1 MKDNCFTILCWFLS
15 YINMNQPQIYI
26 CSFPLEPPSDLPPH
40 PTHWGCHRA
49 LAWAPCAIQR
59 LPISHLFYAWLV
71 LLSCSVVSDS
81 LWPLGLQHVRLPCP
95 SLSPGVCSNSCPSS
109 WWCSPTISSSVT
121 PFSSCLQ
128 SFPESG
134 SFPVSQF
141 FISASQSIVASASA
155 SVLPM
160 NIQGWFTHNEAPFS
174 LSCPAPS
181 NPSQLEALT
190 PSAYAVTGGPRVNP
204 ADSRHIQRATAN
216 HQVTS
221 RLSFCSWF
229 SRQRTVYLHDH
240 HVSALSMLV
249 SIFFHGFLGPTIP
262 TGIIEWLQTLEPAI

>member
-81 LWPLGLQHVRLPCP
+81 SWPLGLQHTRLPR
-95 SLSPGVCSNSCPSS
+95 LSPSPGACSNSCLLS
-109 WWCSPTISSSVT
+109 WWCHPTISSSVAH
-121 PFSSCLQ
+121 FSSCLQ
-128 SFPESG
+128 SFPALG
-134 SFPVSQF
+134 SFPNSQLF
-141 FISASQSIVASASA
+141 ASGGQSIGASASA

-160 NIQGWFTHNEAPFS
+160 NIQVWFPLRLTSSPRDFQESFPTPQFKSSNSLALSLLPYGPTLTFIHDYWENHSFKYLDLCRQSNVSAFS
-174 LSCPAPS
+174 
-181 NPSQLEALT
+181 
-190 PSAYAVTGGPRVNP
+190 YAV
-204 ADSRHIQRATAN
+204 
-216 HQVTS
+216 
-221 RLSFCSWF
+221 
-229 SRQRTVYLHDH
+229 
-240 HVSALSMLV
+240 
-249 SIFFHGFLGPTIP
+249 
-262 TGIIEWLQTLEPAI
+262 